1 MSGIL
6 PVSAQGQAKVACRQ
20 DAPPTSQTP
29 ASLATADSI
38 ATDSL
43 SVAVLKESM
52 VGIGSAYVRKDD
64 TA

>member
-1 MSGIL
+1 
-6 PVSAQGQAKVACRQ
+6 
-20 DAPPTSQTP
+20 
-29 ASLATADSI
+29 LATADSI